1 MCSMEM
7 QEILGIIITILNVIK
22 FLVPII
28 LIILCTI
35 DIFKIIVSKKEDDIK
50 KLRKDIFNKII
61 YSVLI
66 YLIPV
71 LVPFI
76 LNIINNLIPMG
87 YDNSWKD
94 CWNFVE
100 ESKKNEF

>member
-22 FLVPII
+22 LLVPII

-35 DIFKIIVSKKEDDIK
+35 DIFKIIVSKKEDEIK
-50 KLRKDIFNKII
+50 KLRKDIFNKIL

-71 LVPFI
+71 LIPFI

-100 ESKKNEF
+100 ESKKN

>member
-22 FLVPII
+22 FVVPII

-35 DIFKIIVSKKEDDIK
+35 DIFKIIVSKKEDEIK
-50 KLRKDIFNKII
+50 KLRKDIFNKIL

-71 LVPFI
+71 LIPFI

-100 ESKKNEF
+100 ESKKN

>member
-35 DIFKIIVSKKEDDIK
+35 DIFKIIVSKKEDEIK
-50 KLRKDIFNKII
+50 KLRKDIFNKIL

-71 LVPFI
+71 LIPFI

-100 ESKKNEF
+100 ESKKN

>member
-1 MCSMEM
+1 MLCSSDM
-7 QEILGIIITILNVIK
+7 QMILNIIITLLDLVKFFIPIL
-22 FLVPII
+22 
-28 LIILCTI
+28 LIIYCTI
-35 DIFKIIVSKKEDDIK
+35 DIFKIIVSKKEDEIK
-50 KLRKDIFNKII
+50 KLRKDIFNKIL

-71 LVPFI
+71 LIPFI

-100 ESKKNEF
+100 ESKKN

>member
-35 DIFKIIVSKKEDDIK
+35 DIFKIIVSKKEDEIK
-50 KLRKDIFNKII
+50 KLRKDIFNKIL

-71 LVPFI
+71 LIPFI
-76 LNIINNLIPMG
+76 LNIINNLILMG
-87 YDNSWKD
+87 YDNSWKEW
-94 CWNFVE
+94 WNFVE
-100 ESKKNEF
+100 ESKKN